1 VTLPANHEFTYR
13 KQRDEV
19 KAEESDDGR
28 EPALQACR
36 SRSVER
42 LRRFDTRASQRP
54 AWSAVDMIDGGRRF
68 DGCFDG
74 VGQSTRVGA
83 ADGVDW
89 LATEEDH
96 ECWHSGQISANRA
109 EKLR

>member
-1 VTLPANHEFTYR
+1 VTLPANHESTYR

-19 KAEESDDGR
+19 EAEERDDGR
-28 EPALQACR
+28 EPALQTCR

-54 AWSAVDMIDGGRRF
+54 AGSAVDMIDGGRGL

-74 VGQSTRVGA
+74 IGQSTRVSA
-83 ADGVDW
+83 ADGVDG
-89 LATEEDH
+89 LATEEDD
-96 ECWHSGQISANRA
+96 ECWHSRQISANRA